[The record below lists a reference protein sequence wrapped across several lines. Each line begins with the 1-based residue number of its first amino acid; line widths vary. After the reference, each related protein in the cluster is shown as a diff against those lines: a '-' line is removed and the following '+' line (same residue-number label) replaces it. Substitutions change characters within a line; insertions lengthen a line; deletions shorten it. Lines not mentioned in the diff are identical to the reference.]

1 MICHKK
7 YLIFKE
13 SFTVELRSN
22 EVVLQNIKNQITNIL
37 KLQENSVVNWKLD
50 KRNGRI
56 IGFGIQIESQWEYFY
71 MDKQNLTLLKQFLD
85 GKVRY
90 HNIFKLYQIIGF
102 LGSGAFG
109 TVFKCQSKYDGK
121 LVACKSIKKCRKYD
135 DKVREFSI
143 IEDFLNEVF
152 CMQNLKHPNMVQ
164 LKEFYI
170 EQKHF
175 YILMELVEGDTLRR
189 LIKKNQLDENEKLI
203 IVQVQFQMS
212 QQLLSLVNYFH
223 QEGFIYRDFKPQNV
237 VFFQN
242 NIGKLKLIDF
252 GLTISINEEVCNT
265 DQLCGTPGYMAPEVF
280 EKNHNYNFKSDMFS
294 LGVMIYELQT
304 FIQIDR
310 FSGEYLI
317 QHPDSEELLNTNKIF
332 KFNKEIL
339 STIKNS
345 TIQRLLQGMLQEDPT
360 LRINSR
366 EAVEIFKQM
375 NCSCDEF
382 LTTQHRLI
390 YLCVSKYLINYLRL
404 DINV

>member
-13 SFTVELRSN
+13 SYTVELRSN
-22 EVVLQNIKNQITNIL
+22 EVVLQNIKNQISNIL
-37 KLQENSVVNWKLD
+37 NLQDNSVVDWKLD
-50 KRNGRI
+50 KKNSRI
-56 IGFGIQIESQWEYFY
+56 IGFGIQIDSQWEYFY
-71 MDKQNLTLLKQFLD
+71 MDQQNLSLLKQFLD
-85 GKVRY
+85 GKVQY
-90 HNIFKLYQIIGF
+90 HNIFKLYQLIGF

-135 DKVREFSI
+135 DK
-143 IEDFLNEVF
+143 DFLNEVF

-164 LKEFYI
+164 LKEYYV

-175 YILMELVEGDTLRR
+175 YILMELVEGNTLRN
-189 LIKKNQLDENEKLI
+189 LIKQNSLDENEKLI
-203 IVQVQFQMS
+203 IVQVQFLMS

-252 GLTISINEEVCNT
+252 GLTISINDEVCNK

-280 EKNHNYNFKSDMFS
+280 ERSHNYNLKSDIFS
-294 LGVMIYELQT
+294 LGVMIYEL
-304 FIQIDR
+304 

-317 QHPDSEELLNTNKIF
+317 QSLDPEELLNTNKIF

-339 STIKNS
+339 SAIKNQ
-345 TIQRLLQGMLQEDPT
+345 TIQRLLQGMLQEDPS
-360 LRINSR
+360 LRISSR
-366 EAVEIFKQM
+366 EAVEIFKQV
-375 NCSCDEF
+375 NWSCDEF
-382 LTTQHRLI
+382 LTT
-390 YLCVSKYLINYLRL
+390 NA
-404 DINV
+404 D